1 MLTSDISWVREQREL
16 VEKAIPVE
24 KTTTSLRAEPYC
36 DLARTAFGVLRPI
49 DVYARFVVVDQL
61 QHATEALRKA
71 LVQVE
76 RLKCTNRALLERS
89 NDPIVIVGMSRAAS
103 QVG

>member
-1 MLTSDISWVREQREL
+1 METGSIRRFEILPELAMLTSDISWVREQREL

-49 DVYARFVVVDQL
+49 DV
-61 QHATEALRKA
+61 
-71 LVQVE
+71 
-76 RLKCTNRALLERS
+76 
-89 NDPIVIVGMSRAAS
+89 
-103 QVG
+103 